1 MQPTIAL
8 LKTTFLNGFPSGS
21 AINYHDD
28 NLYLIG
34 DDANHLLVL
43 DKDHRQLNAVRIANH
58 QTKRIPKAQ
67 KPDFET
73 AAIIHIKDKT
83 QLLVIGSASTEA
95 RKQALLIPIIN
106 KLPDIKQ
113 LVKLGFYNEAFLTE
127 LKVIGIKE
135 VNVEGSTVMDDYFLI
150 SNRGNLANPVNH
162 IIFINKDFLQ
172 TQKNLSLFMSAL
184 LLPPSVKGFAGVSE
198 LCYIGSKDMLF
209 CTLSSEETA
218 NTYDDGA
225 IGDSY
230 IGWINHFSKKIRQP
244 NIAFDEMINLS
255 NVHQS
260 FIKEKIEGICAE
272 AVYDDHLIMHLV
284 ADNDKG
290 QTRLFKIKV
299 LL

>member
-1 MQPTIAL
+1 MIPAIEL

-21 AINYHDD
+21 AINYYDD
-28 NLYLIG
+28 RLYLIG

-43 DKDHRQLNAVRIANH
+43 DKDHRQLNSIRLFNH
-58 QTKRIPKAQ
+58 QTKRIPKAK

-73 AAIIHIKDKT
+73 AAIINIHDKT
-83 QLLVIGSASTEA
+83 QLLILGSASTEA
-95 RKQALLIPIIN
+95 RKQALLVPLVN
-106 KLPDIKQ
+106 RMPDVKQ
-113 LVKLGFYNEAFLTE
+113 LVKLSFYNEAFLTE

-135 VNVEGSTVMDDYFLI
+135 MNVEGSTVMNDYFLI
-150 SNRGNLANPVNH
+150 SNRGNLTNPVNH

-172 TQKNLSLFMSAL
+172 TQKNLSLCMSAL
-184 LLPPSVKGFAGVSE
+184 TPPPSVKGFAGVSE

-230 IGWINHFSKKIRQP
+230 VGWINHFSKKVGQP
-244 NIAFDEMINLS
+244 NIAFDEIINLS
-255 NVHQS
+255 GVHQS
-260 FIKEKIEGICAE
+260 FEKEKIEGICAE
-272 AVYDDHLIMHLV
+272 AVHDDHLIMHLV

-290 QTRLFKIKV
+290 QTRLFKIRV